1 MFYICFNFMNG
12 VTIDLASKIRNIS
25 FILYSSFFLPHHFQS
40 VTKSYKSISGLPG
53 GPVVKNPP
61 ANAGDMGSI
70 SGQGRSHILQDN

>member
-1 MFYICFNFMNG
+1 MNG

-25 FILYSSFFLPHHFQS
+25 FIPYSSFFPHHFQS

-61 ANAGDMGSI
+61 TNAGDMGSI
-70 SGQGRSHILQDN
+70 SGQGRSHMLQDN